1 MGNFQKNVLMIAC
14 IVFILMMI
22 LVAILMKNE
31 TKTQDFPPQIGD
43 CPDYWQKMEGGSCQN
58 VQGLGSS

>member
-31 TKTQDFPPQIGD
+31 TNTQDFTLFTSLNYPL
-43 CPDYWQKMEGGSCQN
+43 Y
-58 VQGLGSS
+58 

>member
-22 LVAILMKNE
+22 LVAILIKNE
-31 TKTQDFPPQIGD
+31 TNTQDFRPQIGD
-43 CPDYWQKMEGGSCQN
+43 CPDYWQKMEG
-58 VQGLGSS
+58 